1 VTTADVKL
9 LLQSYRAGGSD
20 DAFPAVQAALRR
32 LESDP
37 ELAAWFRA
45 EQEFDAVMAQKFSE
59 VPVNPGMKE
68 RIVRSLA
75 ETPEVSDPSE
85 R

>member
-1 VTTADVKL
+1 VTTTDVKI
-9 LLQSYRAGGSD
+9 LLQSYRAGSSD
-20 DAFPAVQAALRR
+20 DAAPEVHAALRR

-59 VPVNPGMKE
+59 VPVNPEMKE
-68 RIVRSLA
+68 RILRSLVQ
-75 ETPEVSDPSE
+75 TPRVSDPSE